1 MRHLLERKIMNYKI
15 IADSCCDMTPE
26 LKKML
31 NISIIPLTLTLGE
44 TSYTDDDTLNLPDFM
59 RAMKDCTER
68 IGSAAPSPMLYKKAF
83 EESDS
88 SFAVTLSSR
97 LSGSYNS
104 AVLGRTLAMEEK
116 STTDITIFDSKSA
129 SAGEILLVLKI
140 YKLIKAGL
148 QKSKIVTAIEDC
160 IRNMKTYFVLDNID
174 NLLKNGRLHKLTGKL
189 ISTLNIKPL
198 MGSDGDGNIAL
209 FSHARNATQVL
220 NKLVA
225 TIEKSGKNT
234 TGESVVITHCN
245 NPGLA
250 DKVAN
255 EIEKR
260 YRFDKL
266 VVVPT
271 GGLSSVYANDKGIIM
286 AF

>member
-1 MRHLLERKIMNYKI
+1 MSYKI

-26 LKKML
+26 LEKML
-31 NISIIPLTLTLGE
+31 DISIIPLTLTLGE
-44 TSYTDDDTLNLPDFM
+44 TSYTDDETLNLPDFM
-59 RAMKDCTER
+59 REMKNCTER
-68 IGSAAPSPMLYKKAF
+68 VGSAAPSPMLYKEAF
-83 EESDS
+83 EECDS

-104 AVLGRTLAMEEK
+104 AVLGRSLALEEK
-116 STTDITIFDSKSA
+116 SDADIAIFDSKSA

-140 YKLIKAGL
+140 YKMIQAGL
-148 QKSKIVTAIEDC
+148 QKSKIVTAIEDF
-160 IRNMKTYFVLDNID
+160 IRNMKTYFVLDSVD
-174 NLLKNGRLHKLTGKL
+174 NLLKNGRLNKLTGKL

-209 FSHARNATQVL
+209 FSYARTPAQIL

-234 TGESVVITHCN
+234 TGESIVITHCN

-250 DKVAN
+250 ETVAN

-260 YRFDKL
+260 YRFGEII
-266 VVVPT
+266 VVPT
-271 GGLSSVYANDKGIIM
+271 GGLSSLYANDQGIIM
-286 AF
+286 SF